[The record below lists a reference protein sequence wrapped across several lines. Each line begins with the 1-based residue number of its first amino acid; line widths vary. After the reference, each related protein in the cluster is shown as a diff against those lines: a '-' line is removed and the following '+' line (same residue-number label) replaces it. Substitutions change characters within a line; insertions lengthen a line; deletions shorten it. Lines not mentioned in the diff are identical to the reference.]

1 MFKVVLTVKRKA
13 GLTREQ
19 YRDRYESG
27 HVPMAIA
34 QLPTL
39 RKYKRNFVQ
48 MPAGAKETPFDS
60 ITEFYFEDEAAWDAT
75 KKLVAGAAGDILAA
89 DEAEFMDRRTM
100 RFYVVDERESI
111 IER

>member
-1 MFKVVLTVKRKA
+1 MLKVVLLVKRKA

-27 HVPMAIA
+27 HAPLAIV

-48 MPAGAKETPFDS
+48 MPPGAKEPPFDS
-60 ITEFYFEDEAAWDAT
+60 ITEFYFEDEAAWEAT
-75 KKLVAGAAGDILAA
+75 KQLMQGEVGKILAA
-89 DEAEFMDRRTM
+89 DEAEFMDRSSM
-100 RFYVVDERESI
+100 RSYVVDERESTI
-111 IER
+111 